1 MGAYS
6 RFAMKVFGGVGTNLS
21 YYFPEIKLDLKKAR
35 MKYTFQEYVSTAI
48 FTSFLIFLIVTPVI
62 TFFIYKIL
70 GNLLFGLV
78 AASTVSAIS
87 SVVLFFIFLGWPK
100 QINRRRSKKI
110 DSELPFASLYLSSLA
125 NSKLPLPKTID
136 IFAKFA
142 GYGELSKEI
151 NAIDADIKT
160 FGLDVNTAM
169 ERELERTPSKNLKE
183 LLWGIL
189 STNKTGGNLAAYLK
203 EKSKNYI
210 AEYRRKINEFSHQL
224 EVFMELYIVAL
235 IVGVL
240 LFTTVMSLISILP
253 GGGTNIIV
261 IQFIMIF
268 VFIPLISSA
277 FILMVKSSSP
287 GEEK

>member
-6 RFAMKVFGGVGTNLS
+6 RLAMKVFGGVGTNLS
-21 YYFPEIKLDLKKAR
+21 FYFPEIKLDLKKSR
-35 MKYTFQEYVSTAI
+35 MKYTFQEYVSVAI
-48 FTSFLIFLIVTPVI
+48 FTSILVFLLATPVI
-62 TFFIYKIL
+62 AFILYKL
-70 GNLLFGLV
+70 QGNLLFGLV
-78 AASTVSAIS
+78 ASSTVSAIV
-87 SVVLFFIFLGWPK
+87 SVVLFFLFLGWPK
-100 QINRRRSKKI
+100 EINKRRARKI
-110 DSELPFASLYLSSLA
+110 DSELPFASLYLASLS

-136 IFAKFA
+136 IFARFA
-142 GYGELSKEI
+142 GYGELSKEVGAI
-151 NAIDADIKT
+151 NADIKT
-160 FGLDVNTAM
+160 FGLDVNSAI

-183 LLWGIL
+183 LFWGIL
-189 STNKTGGNLAAYLK
+189 STNKTGGNLSAYLK

-240 LFTTVMSLISILP
+240 LFTTVMSLISIL
-253 GGGTNIIV
+253 GGAGNIIV